1 MLSQGIYISEST
13 LAHTLTITV
22 ISAASAWF
30 VFLVFYT
37 IVAKWW
43 RGPIGRNTFG
53 VSFVLWVI
61 LARLAVLRIWPDMHQ
76 SDVVGIILYA
86 LTGFY
91 AFRRGYLVWMAQYRP
106 NKVNSK
112 YNRRHD
118 DPK

>member
-1 MLSQGIYISEST
+1 MFCQAVYISEST
-13 LAHTLTITV
+13 LAHTLTISV
-22 ISAASAWF
+22 IAAATAWF
-30 VFLVFYT
+30 LFLVFYT

-61 LARLAVLRIWPDMHQ
+61 LARLATLRIWPNIHQ
-76 SDVVGIILYA
+76 SDVVGIILYS

-91 AFRRGYLVWMAQYRP
+91 AIRRGYLVWMSQYRP
-106 NKVNSK
+106 SK
-112 YNRRHD
+112 IYQKFNRRHD